1 MGGGGGGGERRD
13 SDARDAME
21 MGRRNIERIVKEK
34 IAQRSY
40 RGGSMMIVKALTKEA
55 LAGSGGKMITMPKL
69 LQVVGQLGSVEGFP
83 HGMLQRVFEA
93 AGVCDAEGH
102 AEIKRVVAF
111 LLPADYSTQCPP
123 TGRRDVKKDE
133 VARAFEKAMGL
144 MESNQKKASSAMNA
158 GRILEDLLQTKI
170 EQRTRGGGGVRNI
183 LEYKYLTSTMDRYHE
198 LELMAERMKC
208 MDGSALKR
216 GGAGAGR

>member
-1 MGGGGGGGERRD
+1 MGGGGERRD
-13 SDARDAME
+13 SDTRDAME
-21 MGRRNIERIVKEK
+21 VGRRNIERIVKEK

-40 RGGSMMIVKALTKEA
+40 KGGSMMIVKALTKEA
-55 LAGSGGKMITMPKL
+55 IAGSGGKMITLPKL
-69 LQVVGQLGSVEGFP
+69 LQVVGQLGSVESFP

-93 AGVCDAEGH
+93 AGICDAEGH

-111 LLPADYSTQCPP
+111 LLPADYSPQCPP

-170 EQRTRGGGGVRNI
+170 EQRTRGGGGVRMHHGCI
-183 LEYKYLTSTMDRYHE
+183 MLGD
-198 LELMAERMKC
+198 
-208 MDGSALKR
+208 D
-216 GGAGAGR
+216 